1 MIQVTAITAAY
12 NAASYIENC
21 IQSVLAQTVPCRM
34 VIVDD
39 ASLDDTYAIAMR
51 YAEEY
56 PDRITVLKTS
66 RMPGRRHRAT
76 VRLPVPR
83 RPYVAILD
91 ADDWWQEDKTERQ
104 LKRLAET
111 KADACYAG
119 RELMH
124 ADGISTTKIVQVPET
139 VTYHGLLKGNVIPCS
154 SVLMRR
160 EDALQY
166 PMTHDELHEDYIV
179 WLSMLRDGK
188 PLPV

>member
-21 IQSVLAQTVPCRM
+21 IQSVLAQTVPSRM

-39 ASLDDTYAIAMR
+39 ASRDDTYAIAMR

-56 PDRITVLKTS
+56 PDRITVLKNEQNAGAAAS
-66 RMPGRRHRAT
+66 RNRAVACAT
-76 VRLPVPR
+76 T
-83 RPYVAILD
+83 PYVAILD

-119 RELMH
+119 R
-124 ADGISTTKIVQVPET
+124 
-139 VTYHGLLKGNVIPCS
+139 
-154 SVLMRR
+154 
-160 EDALQY
+160 
-166 PMTHDELHEDYIV
+166 
-179 WLSMLRDGK
+179 
-188 PLPV
+188 

>member
-56 PDRITVLKTS
+56 PDRITVLKNEQNAGAAAS
-66 RMPGRRHRAT
+66 RNRAVACAT
-76 VRLPVPR
+76 T
-83 RPYVAILD
+83 PYVAILD

-111 KADACYAG
+111 KA
-119 RELMH
+119 
-124 ADGISTTKIVQVPET
+124 
-139 VTYHGLLKGNVIPCS
+139 
-154 SVLMRR
+154 RR
-160 EDALQY
+160 RDLY
-166 PMTHDELHEDYIV
+166 HEDRAGSV
-179 WLSMLRDGK
+179 DGHVSRTSQGERH
-188 PLPV
+188 PVFFRADAQGGRPAVSDDTR

>member
-83 RPYVAILD
+83 RPMWRY
-91 ADDWWQEDKTERQ
+91 WMRMTG
-104 LKRLAET
+104 
-111 KADACYAG
+111 G
-119 RELMH
+119 RR
-124 ADGISTTKIVQVPET
+124 TRR
-139 VTYHGLLKGNVIPCS
+139 
-154 SVLMRR
+154 SV
-160 EDALQY
+160 
-166 PMTHDELHEDYIV
+166 
-179 WLSMLRDGK
+179 S
-188 PLPV
+188 